1 MSSTSS
7 DGTAQ
12 VGVCV
17 CAWECVCVTLGVS
30 VCVWECVGVG
40 VCVTASD
47 LGHSNKI
54 NGTSAG
60 RQQQHSFGY

>member
-12 VGVCV
+12 VRLCV
-17 CAWECVCVTLGVS
+17 CLCVSLGVS
-30 VCVWECVGVG
+30 VCACVCVGAYVCVC

-54 NGTSAG
+54 NATSAR